1 MNTQPSEKIDYS
13 DLIEVEEIF
22 WTLQG
27 EGPLTGCS
35 ALFVRLSG
43 CSLSCSWCVIG
54 KTKVHT
60 IHGKRWIKELN
71 KGDLV
76 YGVLNNQIVSRP
88 ITQVMQ
94 HTTDEVLKITF
105 ANQQATLTIT
115 KEHPGWI
122 VGSGWVKSGDWK
134 VGDVLFHITPSDTMT
149 LRNPMKNQWVTEK
162 VQDTKKTRTYPKRVV
177 VKELHRTRM
186 KTQNPMWDIEVRKK
200 SWTNR
205 VHSQSSTEKI
215 VSSVIEHYALPIE
228 FVGDGSFWVE
238 GHCPDFKVT
247 NQNKVIEVWDS
258 TQSEFLGR
266 DEKYCMERKK
276 YFEDRGF
283 ECLLLPF
290 STSDFR
296 MEGDAKGVGKEQ
308 CESWLSKTLH
318 EFCHNGLVIEKIELI
333 NRWTKPKAYAALAG
347 SLDQEIPVYNI
358 EVEECHNYFAN
369 NVLVHNCDTL
379 YSVNRV
385 RMSVETLIEQIECM
399 NPDRRL
405 IVITGG
411 EPFRQK
417 SCFDLIGRLIEL
429 NHFVQIE
436 TSGSVCPDADL
447 SALEKCVIVCSPKTS
462 KISEKLIPYI
472 SCYKYVID
480 REVDSDGFPNIS
492 PMNGKKIK
500 IARPMKNRL
509 GVIPPIFVSPCDNEF
524 KEQNTLL
531 AIQLCNQYNV
541 RLSLQVH
548 KILNLR

>member
-1 MNTQPSEKIDYS
+1 MNTQPSEKMDYS

-149 LRNPMKNQWVTEK
+149 LRNPMKNQ
-162 VQDTKKTRTYPKRVV
+162 
-177 VKELHRTRM
+177 
-186 KTQNPMWDIEVRKK
+186 
-200 SWTNR
+200 
-205 VHSQSSTEKI
+205 
-215 VSSVIEHYALPIE
+215 
-228 FVGDGSFWVE
+228 
-238 GHCPDFKVT
+238 
-247 NQNKVIEVWDS
+247 
-258 TQSEFLGR
+258 
-266 DEKYCMERKK
+266 
-276 YFEDRGF
+276 
-283 ECLLLPF
+283 
-290 STSDFR
+290 
-296 MEGDAKGVGKEQ
+296 

-318 EFCHNGLVIEKIELI
+318 HNGLVIEKIELI

-492 PMNGKKIK
+492 PMNGQKIK